1 VVVVVNPVL
10 AASVGLRLGGTAYSL
25 WLLYRCRDDR
35 FAFLTLMLGLMASRQ
50 VWTATTTTTGLEEVP
65 GLVVSIFAVATV
77 HYLAQYVEEEARVKR
92 SLREAND
99 RLRSF
104 RKAVEH
110 AGHAIF
116 LTDTD
121 GTIEYANP
129 AVRSVTGYDPEEVVG
144 EDPSLWKSGEHDEAF
159 YEDLWETIGDGAV
172 WDGEIINERRDGSLC
187 WVDMTIAPITDESGQ
202 VERYVAVDTDVTDR
216 KERELR
222 IRDQHDRLELL
233 NNTNEVLREVNRRL
247 VQADSREAV
256 ERAACEQFAETEP
269 YGSAWVATRNMV
281 NGAVRARTHAGL
293 DDDELDAVVAALNDS
308 AEETPV
314 DRALDADA
322 TGLARADDGHVG
334 PDQTAATVAIPLS
347 YRGARYGALVV
358 HAADADA
365 PDAVDPGVLDELGET
380 VAYAVNAVESKRSL
394 VSDRVTEL
402 TFRMAADDDPLFG
415 LAGALDCEVV
425 LERVSAGTD
434 GAPVEYVTVRGA
446 TADGV
451 LDYVSDDADIAAAQ
465 AVCDR
470 DDACLFRFVV
480 SDASVVASL
489 AEHGAVVRSLSAD
502 GGEGRLTA
510 ELPETADVRSLVEA
524 VRDRHPNAEL
534 LAQREQ
540 ERTVETRG
548 EFRAAVEAD
557 LTARQLEAVQTAHF
571 AGYFEWPR
579 ETSGEEVAA
588 AMDIAQSTFM
598 QHLRAAERKLFAALF
613 DPEAAAGYRRR
624 TRRRATE
631 TGAEPKPGD

>member
-1 VVVVVNPVL
+1 VVAVNPVL
-10 AASVGLRLGGTAYSL
+10 AASLVLRVGGTAYSL
-25 WLLYRCRDDR
+25 WLLYRCRDRR

-50 VWTATTTTTGLEEVP
+50 VWTAQTTTTGLEEVP
-65 GLVVSIFAVATV
+65 GLVVSVLAVATV
-77 HYLAQYVEEEARVKR
+77 HYLAEYVEEEARVKR
-92 SLREAND
+92 SLRAAND

-116 LTDTD
+116 LTDTE

-129 AVRSVTGYDPEEVVG
+129 AVESVTGYAPDEVVG
-144 EDPSLWKSGEHDEAF
+144 ENPNLWKSGEHDEAF
-159 YEDLWETIGDGAV
+159 YEEMWETIGDGAV
-172 WDGEIINERRDGSLC
+172 WEGEIINERRDGSLC
-187 WVDMTIAPITDESGQ
+187 WVDMTIAPITDESGG

-216 KERELR
+216 KERELQ
-222 IRDQHDRLELL
+222 IREQHDRLELL

-247 VQADSREAV
+247 VQADSREEV
-256 ERAACEQFAETEP
+256 ERAACEQFAATDP

-293 DDDELDAVVAALNDS
+293 DDDELDAVVAAIND
-308 AEETPV
+308 ADGETPV

-322 TGLARADDGHVG
+322 TGVARGGDGHAG
-334 PDQTAATVAIPLS
+334 PERTAATIAIPLS

-358 HAADADA
+358 HAADASA

-380 VAYAVNAVESKRSL
+380 IAYAINAVESKRSL
-394 VSDRVTEL
+394 VSDRVTAL
-402 TFRMAADDDPLFG
+402 TFRMAADDDPLFD
-415 LAGALDCEVV
+415 LADALDCEIE
-425 LERVSAGTD
+425 LERVSAGSD
-434 GAPVEYVTVRGA
+434 GAPVEYFTVRGA
-446 TADGV
+446 DADAV
-451 LDYVSDDADIAAAQ
+451 LDHVSDSPDIAAAQ

-480 SDASVVASL
+480 SDSSVVPSL

-502 GGEGRLTA
+502 GAEGRLTA
-510 ELPETADVRSLVEA
+510 ELPEAADVRSLVEA
-524 VRDRHPNAEL
+524 VRDRHPSAEL
-534 LAQREQ
+534 LAQRER
-540 ERTVETRG
+540 ERTGETRG
-548 EFRAAVEAD
+548 EFRAAVEED

-579 ETSGEEVAA
+579 ETSGEEVAS
-588 AMDIAQSTFM
+588 AMNIAQSTFM
-598 QHLRAAERKLFAALF
+598 QHLRAAERKLFDALF

-624 TRRRATE
+624 TRRRASTSN
-631 TGAEPKPGD
+631 APSPRVDD